1 MAEWGRYHDRSDAY
15 TDYRS
20 RDENYSHGRH
30 YDSYDS
36 RGRNQKPRDTDKRGS
51 GGDMRAKQHRQ
62 RDVMSAFDV
71 ETPAYRDYYHEG
83 PSRL

>member
-1 MAEWGRYHDRSDAY
+1 MAERGRHRDRSDVY
-15 TDYRS
+15 TDHKS
-20 RDENYSHGRH
+20 WDEDRHGRH

-51 GGDMRAKQHRQ
+51 GGDSRAKQHRQ
-62 RDVMSAFDV
+62 RDVTSASDV
-71 ETPAYRDYYHEG
+71 ETPAYRDHYHEG

>member
-1 MAEWGRYHDRSDAY
+1 MAERGRYHDRSDAY

-20 RDENYSHGRH
+20 RDEDYSHSRH

-36 RGRNQKPRDTDKRGS
+36 RGRNQKPRGS
-51 GGDMRAKQHRQ
+51 GGDSRAKQHRQ
-62 RDVMSAFDV
+62 WDVTSATDV
-71 ETPAYRDYYHEG
+71 ETPAYRDHYHEG